1 MTTDTSLRLLD
12 EAELDAVH
20 GGGIIDAIRRVVFTY
35 LVLKAASDA
44 AAQPLPSRP
53 DL

>member
-20 GGGIIDAIRRVVFTY
+20 GGGIIDAIRRVVLTY
-35 LVLKAASDA
+35 LVLKAAHDA